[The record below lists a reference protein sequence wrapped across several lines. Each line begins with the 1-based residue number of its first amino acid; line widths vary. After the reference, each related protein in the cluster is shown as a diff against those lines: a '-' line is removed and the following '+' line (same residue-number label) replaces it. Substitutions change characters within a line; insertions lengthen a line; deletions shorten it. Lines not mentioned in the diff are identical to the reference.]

1 MTEQR
6 DDPTYHPPPPASPD
20 VRQKR
25 SVGAVAHLASVI
37 VAVVLVPIAYLLL
50 DFAMREMRP
59 RVFGALDESA
69 LPPKVWVSV
78 CAASGLMVI
87 AAGIGRLSGL
97 GPLVAG
103 LLWGA
108 LPTVVTLLR
117 PLWIPKRLVD
127 LPDIYDFI
135 GFQLSESGLFVYP
148 DRRRPVDRL
157 RPRWPLAAQPLA

>member
-37 VAVVLVPIAYLLL
+37 VAVALVPIAYLLL

-108 LPTVVTLLR
+108 LPTVVTLIH
-117 PLWIPKRLVD
+117 PAVD
-127 LPDIYDFI
+127 
-135 GFQLSESGLFVYP
+135 SKAA
-148 DRRRPVDRL
+148 RRPARHLRL
-157 RPRWPLAAQPLA
+157 HRLFSSPNPDYSSIPSPAPCS